1 MLRPTKDNE
10 KFSFREESED
20 FGPEMEFQYNND
32 TAVLAVLLYPQ
43 TAKAAATSR
52 CRSLIEHLGG
62 RVRPYSVV
70 LCLHFFILMTKF
82 RANKTICMTIGV
94 HCLHLMSLREK
105 TRKTE
110 GAVLFVYS
118 KYFFSQIQHRFGVLK
133 SCGSQVN

>member
-52 CRSLIEHLGG
+52 CRSAARLTMQNCRPNQRGNEIRYGFFPDNLMVDLSHL
-62 RVRPYSVV
+62 SLLV
-70 LCLHFFILMTKF
+70 L
-82 RANKTICMTIGV
+82 
-94 HCLHLMSLREK
+94 
-105 TRKTE
+105 
-110 GAVLFVYS
+110 
-118 KYFFSQIQHRFGVLK
+118 
-133 SCGSQVN
+133 